1 MIRFKSVKRSVSL
14 LLALSMSLCLAAA
27 PVQAEPGLDAA
38 ATAYYVKQLRDLGVL
53 DYEVTAQMYDQPVT
67 RAQTYGAAL
76 GLLGELTDG
85 LSFAEYA
92 FSDIA
97 ELPEANRIQFAYEQ
111 GCLESAW
118 KFEPEAGST
127 VGEAL
132 RLIVS
137 EMGYQE
143 IARELGDGGAGFVT
157 MANRLG
163 ILKGLSVSRNDALTW
178 ETLVTLLHNSL
189 DIEILHLIGYSA
201 DGLILGEV
209 TGVTMLNV
217 YFDIYEISGVVTANE
232 STSLTGAE
240 DAGEGYVVV
249 GEQQMKTGDTDI
261 GTYLGY
267 YVDCYA
273 RLADGIYTVISA
285 EKNLAKNRVWTI
297 AAEDLLP
304 ENREWSAFRIVYE
317 DEKGTA
323 RKLSLPA
330 DAAVIYNGKQL
341 FDYTAED
348 LDITLG
354 DLTVID
360 NTGSGTPSV
369 VHINEYENYV
379 VESYNASQQ
388 ILYSKNHEPLRLDS
402 GYDILIESVN
412 GDPYDLAELTE
423 YAVLSLNISRDGT
436 YIHGV
441 VIKDK
446 VSGQI
451 TRLDESDGKIR
462 FTMDSGTYT
471 VSPGWDGKDG
481 SGNAMKLMAGR
492 RYVAYL
498 DQNGCAAAFVE
509 KSSGMLYG
517 FLYAAAV
524 KQSFGAE
531 VSFKLFTDS
540 GTWEELELADRVSV
554 NGVNRKETELAGMEA
569 LFDGNKTKQQMVKVM
584 LNNDNEITK
593 VYTPNGA
600 DKNADA
606 DALTAMIEI
615 NKTTPFKTGYGVFS
629 DYSYSMNGVVIFILP
644 KTGGEYD
651 DELFEVVGASNL
663 RNDRAYKFVDFYDVS
678 DTRQVKIATLE
689 APLASYDYWNNYAVY
704 VSNVL
709 QIYEDGETRLALE
722 CMNKGASVTYSALEE
737 EYIQDVRQGDILT
750 VHLNTSGQI
759 DCGVFKLYDSVSGT
773 VAESTQVNE
782 KETHYAWYG
791 TVTAKDSSNL
801 LLTAEDGETRC
812 IPLGAAKYVTVYDT
826 AADSA
831 EKMFRT
837 GTAGEINK
845 NAQIMVYVRSGD
857 LLDITVFE

>member
-1 MIRFKSVKRSVSL
+1 
-14 LLALSMSLCLAAA
+14 
-27 PVQAEPGLDAA
+27 
-38 ATAYYVKQLRDLGVL
+38 
-53 DYEVTAQMYDQPVT
+53 
-67 RAQTYGAAL
+67 
-76 GLLGELTDG
+76 
-85 LSFAEYA
+85 
-92 FSDIA
+92 
-97 ELPEANRIQFAYEQ
+97 
-111 GCLESAW
+111 
-118 KFEPEAGST
+118 
-127 VGEAL
+127 
-132 RLIVS
+132 
-137 EMGYQE
+137 
-143 IARELGDGGAGFVT
+143 
-157 MANRLG
+157 
-163 ILKGLSVSRNDALTW
+163 
-178 ETLVTLLHNSL
+178 
-189 DIEILHLIGYSA
+189 
-201 DGLILGEV
+201 
-209 TGVTMLNV
+209 
-217 YFDIYEISGVVTANE
+217 
-232 STSLTGAE
+232 
-240 DAGEGYVVV
+240 
-249 GEQQMKTGDTDI
+249 
-261 GTYLGY
+261 
-267 YVDCYA
+267 
-273 RLADGIYTVISA
+273 
-285 EKNLAKNRVWTI
+285 
-297 AAEDLLP
+297 
-304 ENREWSAFRIVYE
+304 
-317 DEKGTA
+317 
-323 RKLSLPA
+323 
-330 DAAVIYNGKQL
+330 
-341 FDYTAED
+341 
-348 LDITLG
+348 
-354 DLTVID
+354 
-360 NTGSGTPSV
+360 
-369 VHINEYENYV
+369 
-379 VESYNASQQ
+379 
-388 ILYSKNHEPLRLDS
+388 
-402 GYDILIESVN
+402 
-412 GDPYDLAELTE
+412 
-423 YAVLSLNISRDGT
+423 
-436 YIHGV
+436 
-441 VIKDK
+441 
-446 VSGQI
+446 
-451 TRLDESDGKIR
+451 
-462 FTMDSGTYT
+462 
-471 VSPGWDGKDG
+471 
-481 SGNAMKLMAGR
+481 
-492 RYVAYL
+492 
-498 DQNGCAAAFVE
+498 
-509 KSSGMLYG
+509 
-517 FLYAAAV
+517 
-524 KQSFGAE
+524 
-531 VSFKLFTDS
+531 
-540 GTWEELELADRVSV
+540 
-554 NGVNRKETELAGMEA
+554 MEA